1 MNFAYGE
8 DQELLRS
15 TTRRFL
21 ESTHPIDT
29 VRIRLE
35 TPDTLDRPTWS
46 EGTKLGWTAMLVAE
60 EHGGGSVTD
69 QPLVDMA
76 ALAEELGRQLYP
88 GPVLPTNVVADA
100 IGRAG
105 SEDQRHE
112 HLGPIARGESVATWC
127 LSGDGTTDVGA
138 VDVRLT
144 PVGTGRVRLDG
155 VARFV
160 HDAHVCDLLLVTA
173 IGDAGLSLVIVPA
186 DTSGV
191 SSRLLRTIDLTRRF
205 AEVRFDG
212 VEVATA
218 MIVGETGRAGSLV
231 ERALQIA
238 TVLQS
243 AEAVGAAEHLLERTV
258 QYTKDRLQFGRAIGG
273 FQSVKHRLADLL
285 VQLEAARAA
294 ARYAA
299 LAVADDRPDR
309 DEAVAVAGSFVRDA
323 CAYLAGEALQIH
335 GGIGFTWDHDVH
347 LFVRRAKADQALYGE
362 PSWHRERLTSIME
375 EREVRI

>member
-1 MNFAYGE
+1 
-8 DQELLRS
+8 
-15 TTRRFL
+15 
-21 ESTHPIDT
+21 
-29 VRIRLE
+29 
-35 TPDTLDRPTWS
+35 
-46 EGTKLGWTAMLVAE
+46 MLVDE
-60 EHGGGSVTD
+60 GHGGGSVTD
-69 QPLVDMA
+69 QPLVDLA

-105 SEDQRHE
+105 SEDQRGQ
-112 HLGPIARGESVATWC
+112 HLGPIAGGDSVATWC
-127 LSGDGTTDVGA
+127 LSGDGTTEVGA
-138 VDVRLT
+138 VEVRLT
-144 PVGTGRVRLDG
+144 PSGTGTVRLDG

-160 HDAHVCDLLLVTA
+160 HDAHVSDLLLVTVV
-173 IGDAGLSLVIVPA
+173 GDAGLSLVIVPA
-186 DTSGV
+186 DTAGLSC
-191 SSRLLRTIDLTRRF
+191 RLLRTIDLTRRF

-212 VEVATA
+212 VEVDTAT
-218 MIVGETGRAGSLV
+218 IVGEPGGAGPLV
-231 ERALQIA
+231 ERALQVA

-243 AEAVGAAEHLLERTV
+243 AEAVGAAEQLFERTV
-258 QYTKDRLQFGRAIGG
+258 QYAKDRVQFGRTIGG

-323 CAYLAGEALQIH
+323 CAYIGGEALQIH

-375 EREVRI
+375 REVKI

>member
-1 MNFAYGE
+1 
-8 DQELLRS
+8 
-15 TTRRFL
+15 
-21 ESTHPIDT
+21 
-29 VRIRLE
+29 
-35 TPDTLDRPTWS
+35 
-46 EGTKLGWTAMLVAE
+46 
-60 EHGGGSVTD
+60 
-69 QPLVDMA
+69 
-76 ALAEELGRQLYP
+76 
-88 GPVLPTNVVADA
+88 
-100 IGRAG
+100 
-105 SEDQRHE
+105 
-112 HLGPIARGESVATWC
+112 
-127 LSGDGTTDVGA
+127 
-138 VDVRLT
+138 
-144 PVGTGRVRLDG
+144 
-155 VARFV
+155 
-160 HDAHVCDLLLVTA
+160 
-173 IGDAGLSLVIVPA
+173 
-186 DTSGV
+186 
-191 SSRLLRTIDLTRRF
+191 
-205 AEVRFDG
+205 
-212 VEVATA
+212 
-218 MIVGETGRAGSLV
+218 MIVGETGRAGTLV